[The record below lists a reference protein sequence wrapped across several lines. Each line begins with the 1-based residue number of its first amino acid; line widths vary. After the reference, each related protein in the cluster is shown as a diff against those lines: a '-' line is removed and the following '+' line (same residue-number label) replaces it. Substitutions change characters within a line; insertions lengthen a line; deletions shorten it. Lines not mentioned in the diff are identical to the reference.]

1 MAKLFFKERPRC
13 SICGNEASARSVTVV
28 EVQRNIYNIYCPKCA
43 KNKDLLKGKV
53 YKIPIFFNQDL
64 KFFLGIAI
72 VIVLI
77 LFWKWFEKASHG
89 FAGYVL
95 MLGSLIIIGLLKL
108 YEKVSRK
115 P

>member
-28 EVQRNIYNIYCPKCA
+28 EVQKNIYNIYCPKCA
-43 KNKDLLKGKV
+43 KNKDLIKGKM
-53 YKIPIFFNQDL
+53 YKIPIFSNQDS
-64 KFFLGIAI
+64 KISLGIAI
-72 VIVLI
+72 VIVSI
-77 LFWKWFEKASHG
+77 LFWKWFEKTSHDS
-89 FAGYVL
+89 AGYVL
-95 MLGSLIIIGLLKL
+95 MLGALVIIGLLKL